1 MSDLSM
7 QDRLQPS
14 LLDRLTDDD
23 PTNKQ
28 ESREQRFFSLNKL
41 RAAVLRDL
49 SWLLNAT
56 QYEATDDLSAYPRVA
71 ASVLNYGVP
80 AYSGQSI
87 LGLKMHEVQ
96 SRMAAAL
103 RVFEPRLLPETVS
116 VSLLS
121 SSRTTSSL
129 EFRLEGDLWA
139 QPVPVRMFMKT
150 DIDRDLDIIRV
161 VESQGG
167 RSG

>member
-28 ESREQRFFSLNKL
+28 ESREQRFFTLNKL

-49 SWLLNAT
+49 SWLLNTT
-56 QYEATDDLSAYPRVA
+56 QYEATNDLSAYPHIT

-80 AYSGQSI
+80 AYSGKI
-87 LGLKMHEVQ
+87 IPGLKSHEVQ
-96 SRMAAAL
+96 NRMAAAL
-103 RVFEPRLLPETVS
+103 RVFEPRLLPETVG
-116 VSLLS
+116 VSLLG
-121 SSRTTSSL
+121 SSRTASSL
-129 EFRLEGDLWA
+129 EFRIEGDLWA

-150 DIDRDLDIIRV
+150 DIDRELDIVRV

-167 RSG
+167 RGG